1 LKHEQEQHQVS
12 LWAATNLFRKEHYQ
26 NPDISWECKSVTKY
40 GFTLTKTMCGS
51 TPSRMSS
58 QDIRLTEYTLSWE
71 YTSTYCFH
79 ESFPVTATLMKTM
92 CHQVCMSIFM
102 TGFCGISWE
111 FTFRNGF
118 CESLI
123 FCESSLT
130 GMDFV
135 RVWYFVRVNLQEW
148 ISWEFG
154 ISWEFAF
161 TNGFRGSSLS
171 RKQVISWEYNPPW
184 KLPIR
189 SISIQIQLH
198 TWSKYNIYRQLIPIS
213 MYSNFNQIIQPL
225 Q

>member
-1 LKHEQEQHQVS
+1 
-12 LWAATNLFRKEHYQ
+12 
-26 NPDISWECKSVTKY
+26 
-40 GFTLTKTMCGS
+40 MCGS

-123 FCESSLT
+123 FRESSLT

-154 ISWEFAF
+154 ISWEFPRDSHSHENNVPPGLHVYF
-161 TNGFRGSSLS
+161 HDGFLWYFMRVHL
-171 RKQVISWEYNPPW
+171 QEWILWEFDISWEFTYRNGFCESLVFRESKSSGMDFVRVW
-184 KLPIR
+184 HFMRVRLHEW
-189 SISIQIQLH
+189 ISWEFAF
-198 TWSKYNIYRQLIPIS
+198 TKTSYFVRV
-213 MYSNFNQIIQPL
+213 
-225 Q
+225 